1 MVRPGGF
8 PIFTLTIVKSG
19 KLFSRYWLRFAFKT
33 GEVRAVNHG
42 PTRDREDICHKYC
55 WAALTLGQRG
65 KVISPSSTSS
75 YWGRENHS
83 KAPDTHPGKQG
94 PSTRRVIAREPG
106 TDSRL
111 QTSDQGRL
119 RLHLSEG
126 PRGRQDMQM
135 CCWISWDSE
144 LCPKGCGSYCM
155 QCSRIFSILFSFFN
169 ASFKSL
175 RNTTASPPPPHT
187 VD

>member
-1 MVRPGGF
+1 MAPPG
-8 PIFTLTIVKSG
+8 TG
-19 KLFSRYWLRFAFKT
+19 KTSATNTAEQHSPWAK
-33 GEVRAVNHG
+33 EV
-42 PTRDREDICHKYC
+42 
-55 WAALTLGQRG
+55 

-94 PSTRRVIAREPG
+94 PSTRPVTAREPG

-126 PRGRQDMQM
+126 PGGSQDMQM
-135 CCWISWDSE
+135 CC
-144 LCPKGCGSYCM
+144 
-155 QCSRIFSILFSFFN
+155 
-169 ASFKSL
+169 
-175 RNTTASPPPPHT
+175 
-187 VD
+187 